1 MKKKKKIKIAFM
13 YDQKGWADYLGQ
25 FYDVE
30 ISDKPDYVLCE
41 SSTALKCV
49 YQYDCIRII
58 RHGENLRPDFNLFDY
73 ALGFDKMQFEDRYLY
88 YPLYM
93 SYGID
98 LKKALHKHALPDEFY
113 HGKTGFCN
121 YVVSN
126 GGASSPVRDQMFDL
140 INKTYKRVDSG
151 GRYRNNLS
159 NGQPVKDKLEF
170 QKKYKF
176 SLAFE
181 NSSYKGYT
189 TEKLIQAFAAGT
201 IPIYWGNPDVAEE
214 FNEQSFINCHAFDSF
229 EEVID
234 FIKKVDQSDNLYME
248 MVRQPIINENGMIP
262 QMLKSDY
269 LESFFCNI
277 FDQPLEKALRRTNAN
292 DGWGSFVERDAK
304 HFYEWEHSTVMRLA
318 NGINRK
324 LFCRNGRKI

>member
-1 MKKKKKIKIAFM
+1 MKQKKKIKIAIM
-13 YDQKGWADYLGQ
+13 YDQESWADYFGQ

-73 ALGFDKMQFEDRYLY
+73 AIGFDKMQFGDRYLY

-98 LKKALHKHALPDEFY
+98 LEKALHKHELSDEFY
-113 HGKTGFCN
+113 RGKTRFCN

-126 GGASSPVRDQMFDL
+126 GGASSLVRDQMFDL
-140 INKTYKRVDSG
+140 LNKMYKRVDSG
-151 GRYRNNLS
+151 GKHRNNLPD
-159 NGQPVKDKLEF
+159 GQPVKDKLEF

-181 NSSYKGYT
+181 NSFYKGYT

-201 IPIYWGNPDVAEE
+201 IPVYWGNPDVAEE
-214 FNEQSFINCHAFDSF
+214 FNERSFINCHAFDSF
-229 EEVID
+229 KEVID
-234 FIKKVDQSDNLYME
+234 FIKKVDQREDLYME
-248 MVRQPIINENGMIP
+248 MVRQPIINDNGMIP

-292 DGWGSFVERDAK
+292 DGWGSFAERDAK
-304 HFYEWEHSTVMRLA
+304 RFYEFEHSPFMRLA
-318 NGINRK
+318 DKINRK
-324 LFCRNGRKI
+324 FGHGQS